1 MTYDYRNRV
10 RSDPVEIESQPDHTG
25 NQPDRWTLIRD
36 IAVLQV
42 KLIVDGLRDFILVP
56 VSLLTGIVSLV
67 KSETGSDNSFY
78 DLLRLGKK
86 SEDWINLF
94 GAAEQLPTT
103 DREYVN
109 FPEEDIDAI
118 VSRVENFVIDEYRK
132 GGVTRQAKE
141 RLDKALDS
149 LHNLA
154 SGRDRNKTDVS

>member
-1 MTYDYRNRV
+1 M
-10 RSDPVEIESQPDHTG
+10 EIESQSDNGGGP
-25 NQPDRWTLIRD
+25 PDRWTLIRD

-56 VSLLTGIVSLV
+56 VSLVTGIVSLV
-67 KSETGSDNSFY
+67 KSEHGTDNSFY

-86 SEDWINLF
+86 SEHWINLF

-103 DREYVN
+103 ARDYVN

-149 LHNLA
+149 LHGLA
-154 SGRDRNKTDVS
+154 SGRNRSKTDDNS